1 MAKYDKWVEAKQ
13 QQHAARLEHSD
24 SEGGSTKDRIL
35 ETKSLLKQADSIE
48 AERWEDLKKED

>member
-1 MAKYDKWVEAKQ
+1 MGKYEKWAQAKQ

-48 AERWEDLKKED
+48 AQRWQELKEQD